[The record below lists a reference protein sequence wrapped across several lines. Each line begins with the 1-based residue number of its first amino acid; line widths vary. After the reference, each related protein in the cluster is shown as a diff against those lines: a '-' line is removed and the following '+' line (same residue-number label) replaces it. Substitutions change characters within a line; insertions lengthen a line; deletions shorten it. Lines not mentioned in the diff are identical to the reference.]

1 MLAQLSPVKPF
12 VRSTA
17 EVSMNKGRLAF
28 FLALAAI
35 CVGCRNPYTDFYQA
49 RQQVVGNEKFV
60 QPQGEPSIY
69 SYSGNIDQDNR
80 VMRENGF
87 DLVGYSS
94 FTGGGQGATNEN
106 LLTQARTIGASVVM
120 RKAESAGTVSGV
132 MPYTTTSPG
141 QIITSNNSGTANAY
155 GTGGSA
161 YGSYQGTTT
170 TNVPGTTSTQMVPY
184 TIQRYSFF
192 ATYWA
197 KFRVVH
203 CGAFYVNLPPAMS
216 QQLQRNTGVV
226 IDLIIKGSPAFFAN
240 VLVGD
245 AVIKVNE
252 DDVVDVPGFQNI
264 LMRNAGNQVT
274 LTILRGKE
282 QKQISLKLN

>member
-1 MLAQLSPVKPF
+1 
-12 VRSTA
+12 
-17 EVSMNKGRLAF
+17 MNHCGRVVL
-28 FLALAAI
+28 LALGII
-35 CVGCRNPYTDFYQA
+35 CIGCKNPYTDFYQP
-49 RQQVVGNEKFV
+49 RQQVIGNERFA

-69 SYSGNIDQDNR
+69 SYSGNIEQDNR

-87 DLVGYSS
+87 DLVGFSS
-94 FTGGGQGATNEN
+94 FTGGGNGASKEN

-120 RKAESAGTVSGV
+120 AKTNSAGTVSGV

-141 QIITSNNSGTANAY
+141 QVITSNSYGTANAY

-161 YGSYQGTTT
+161 YGTYQGSTTT
-170 TNVPGTTSTQMVPY
+170 YVPGTTSTQMVPY
-184 TIQRYSFF
+184 TVQRYDFL

-197 KFRVVH
+197 KIRVVH
-203 CGAFYVNLPPAMS
+203 FGAFYVNLPPAMS

-226 IDLIIKGSPAFFAN
+226 IDLLIKGSPAFYAN

-245 AVIKVNE
+245 VVIKVNE
-252 DDVVDVPGFQNI
+252 EGVTDVQGFQNI

-274 LTILRGKE
+274 LTILRGTE
-282 QKQISLKLN
+282 QKLISMRLN